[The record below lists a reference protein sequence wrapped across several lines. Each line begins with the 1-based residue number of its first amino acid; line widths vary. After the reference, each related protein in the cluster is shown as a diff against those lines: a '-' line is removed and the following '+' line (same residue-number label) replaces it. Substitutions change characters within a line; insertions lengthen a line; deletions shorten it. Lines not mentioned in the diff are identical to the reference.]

1 MSDTDKQLFNDFWYK
16 FDETFHNHID
26 QDVAVAYQNLFFNFP
41 EGFDHLGDKWTAHRR
56 NGTFPAGFKDEI
68 RDVSEWIQKL
78 SKRQLEII
86 DRFFNGNLDKER
98 SAFETFGQGILYD
111 ARRSTGQKLHKMD
124 GDPPTPLIGY
134 KRWHA
139 FIRGAVLIG
148 EDSTSTRWLQIDRNV
163 GLAWE
168 IQLQSKIQEDNP
180 NNPGL
185 QPDRINELRNVWL
198 ARTFDELDDAFDQG
212 FST

>member
-1 MSDTDKQLFNDFWYK
+1 
-16 FDETFHNHID
+16 
-26 QDVAVAYQNLFFNFP
+26 
-41 EGFDHLGDKWTAHRR
+41 
-56 NGTFPAGFKDEI
+56 
-68 RDVSEWIQKL
+68 
-78 SKRQLEII
+78 
-86 DRFFNGNLDKER
+86 
-98 SAFETFGQGILYD
+98 
-111 ARRSTGQKLHKMD
+111 MD
-124 GDPPTPLIGY
+124 GNPPTPLIGY

-148 EDSTSTRWLQIDRNV
+148 EDSTRWLQIDRNV

-168 IQLQSKIQEDNP
+168 IQLQSKIEEDNP